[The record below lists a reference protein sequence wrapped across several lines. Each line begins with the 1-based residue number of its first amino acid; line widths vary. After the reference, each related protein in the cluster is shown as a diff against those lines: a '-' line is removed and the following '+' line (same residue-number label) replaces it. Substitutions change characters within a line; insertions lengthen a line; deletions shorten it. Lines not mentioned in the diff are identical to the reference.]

1 MWKKSGNY
9 FIVQI
14 YLVDILP
21 SAGSLPTPKQCCR
34 PGWNQECRSS
44 IWVSHMNGKELSTW
58 AIMKYLAWNISRN
71 LEQIWNNQ
79 DSNHTVRWDIDVP
92 RSGLTNCA
100 TVVTLERA
108 GNKWSSLKSLCVY
121 KNLQTQDYKTT
132 WIYIPSNSILTL
144 GTTEFLLAEHHHM
157 WLKRWKMVP

>member
-1 MWKKSGNY
+1 MQSN
-9 FIVQI
+9 
-14 YLVDILP
+14 ILP

-58 AIMKYLAWNISRN
+58 AITKYLAWNISRN
-71 LEQIWNNQ
+71 LEQTWNNQ

-121 KNLQTQDYKTT
+121 KNLQTQDYKT
-132 WIYIPSNSILTL
+132 IGYISLAIAFWPWALQNFS
-144 GTTEFLLAEHHHM
+144 LLNIIICG
-157 WLKRWKMVP
+157 